1 MQSLISCL
9 CVALLFG
16 CGEPGSPSLEE
27 NLSPPA
33 ATDDGWPV
41 SELELEGVQGQP
53 VQNLVRELQLSP
65 QRVDSF
71 LIVRHG
77 KLVLE
82 SYFGGWQRERLHELR
97 SVSKSVNS
105 LLVGIAI
112 DQGALDGVGHL
123 MVDLFPQYA
132 ALVSDGSKGAIGV
145 EHLLTMSSGLR
156 WDQTSFDHSDDRNN
170 EGALERSDNWLEYV
184 LSREMQYAPGEV
196 FLYNSGCS
204 ALLAGIV
211 KQATGEHSNIVAERS
226 LFGPLGIERYY
237 WQRQSDGLCNAW
249 AGLSL
254 RPRDMAKIG
263 QLMLDHGRWQGQ
275 QVVSEEWVER
285 STTAL
290 QSSGAN
296 GYGYQWW
303 TTDMAAGSTAA
314 GSTAAGSTAA
324 GSTAAGSTA
333 AGSTA
338 AGSTAGTGRVAEAKM
353 LRVHSARG
361 NGGQYIFIVPELDAV
376 VVFTGSNYAPLDSG
390 GPFGFMTNVVLPAM
404 M

>member
-1 MQSLISCL
+1 MTLQLDYRKRLSPVCL
-9 CVALLFG
+9 CIVLLSG
-16 CGEPGSPSLEE
+16 CDLLSGEDSPVSLEE
-27 NLSPPA
+27 NLSPPT

-41 SELELEGVQGQP
+41 SELELEGIRPEP
-53 VQNLVRELQLSP
+53 VQNLVRELQLSS

-82 SYFGGWQRERLHELR
+82 SYFGGWRRDRLHELR

-112 DQGALDGVGHL
+112 DQGALDGVDHVML
-123 MVDLFPQYA
+123 DLFPQYA
-132 ALVSDGSKGAIGV
+132 ELDVDGSKSAIRV

-156 WDQTSFDHSDDRNN
+156 WDQTSFDNSDDRND
-170 EGALERSDNWLEYV
+170 EGALERSGDWLEYV
-184 LSREMQYAPGEV
+184 LSREMRDAPGEV

-211 KQATGEHSNIVAERS
+211 KQATGEHSDVFAERF
-226 LFGPLGIERYY
+226 LFGPLGIQRYY
-237 WQRQSDGLCNAW
+237 WQRQADGLCNAW

-254 RPRDMAKIG
+254 RPRDMAKMG

-290 QSSGAN
+290 QSAGAN

-303 TTDMAAGSTAA
+303 TTDMAVGSTTGA
-314 GSTAAGSTAA
+314 GTAADTP
-324 GSTAAGSTA
+324 T
-333 AGSTA
+333 
-338 AGSTAGTGRVAEAKM
+338 

-376 VVFTGSNYAPLDSG
+376 VVFTGSNYAPLDSSA
-390 GPFGFMTNVVLPAM
+390 PFRFMMGVVLPAM